1 MSSSTSA
8 FAATSFGSPSTPVQ
22 STSTSQPLFASSSG
36 SSSSTVSSI
45 SASGTS
51 RTVTD
56 SQSVYINTSYVY
68 SPTISSPSSTAIL
81 PTDYNTVSPSQQASS
96 STRRRPSGSASAA
109 APTAT
114 PIVPSAGQPLLQ
126 GNNGLILNLT
136 LAGDDVGQAVYSV
149 PMVFG
154 HPSGSQYY
162 ETTSGLFA
170 MDDEWKRSG
179 DDGARG
185 RLGETKLF
193 DSRSIRKP
201 QSGLRARQ
209 RSDAGARGKRAPGTY
224 QSMNLQVDLG
234 SSDLVSLFLCE
245 RGMSAEV

>member
-1 MSSSTSA
+1 MSSSSSSSE
-8 FAATSFGSPSTPVQ
+8 ATSFGGPSTLVQ
-22 STSTSQPLFASSSG
+22 STSTSQPLFASSSS
-36 SSSSTVSSI
+36 SSSSTGSSI
-45 SASGTS
+45 SATS

-68 SPTISSPSSTAIL
+68 SPTISSPPSTTIL
-81 PTDYNTVSPSQQASS
+81 PTDYNTVSFSQQTSS
-96 STRRRPSGSASAA
+96 STRRRPSGPTSAA

-114 PIVPSAGQPLLQ
+114 PIVPSAGQRLLQ

-162 ETTSGLFA
+162 ETTAGLFD
-170 MDDEWKRSG
+170 MDDDWKRSG
-179 DDGARG
+179 VDEVTG
-185 RLGETKLF
+185 RSGKTKVF
-193 DSRSIRKP
+193 GPRSLRKP
-201 QSGLRARQ
+201 QSAGLRARQ
-209 RSDAGARGKRAPGTY
+209 RSDSGVRGKRAPGTY

-234 SSDLVSLFLCE
+234 SSDLVSLPL
-245 RGMSAEV
+245 RARDAS